1 MSNDRRF
8 PWLEVVLLLAIA
20 GMIVVIA
27 VPGILVS
34 RRSVNESEAVGA
46 LRTLYT
52 VEVSYNNRHPATGY
66 TCSMKDLF
74 DEGLVDSRLGTGT
87 HSGYR
92 FSADKCHAATPKG
105 GPIVD
110 YEWYADPINAEM
122 GTRHFCTDQRKVIRA
137 SDVYS
142 GHDCL
147 TLGNPL

>member
-1 MSNDRRF
+1 MGESRRF
-8 PWLEVVLLLAIA
+8 PWIEAVLLTAIVA
-20 GMIVVIA
+20 MIVIIA
-27 VPGILVS
+27 KPGILVS

-52 VEVSYNNRHPATGY
+52 VEVSYNNRHPATGF
-66 TCSMKDLF
+66 TCSMKDLY

-92 FSADKCHAATPKG
+92 FSADKCHAGSPKG
-105 GPIVD
+105 GPITD
-110 YEWYADPINAEM
+110 YEWYADPVNAET
-122 GTRHFCTDQRKVIRA
+122 GTRHFCTDQRKIVRA